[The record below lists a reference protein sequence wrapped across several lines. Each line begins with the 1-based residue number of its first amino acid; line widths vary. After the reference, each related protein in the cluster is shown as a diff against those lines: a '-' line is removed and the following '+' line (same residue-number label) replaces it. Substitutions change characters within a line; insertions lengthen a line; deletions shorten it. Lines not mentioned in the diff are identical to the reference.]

1 MDAFAGGNVFGG
13 NSTTI
18 GKVNGKEIDYID
30 FEKKIKVQ
38 EDMYR
43 QQGYDMG
50 DAGRQQVIESVW
62 NAEVMEVVLNEQFN
76 ELGLAVSSK
85 EINDIL
91 FGNNP
96 PDDLK
101 EFAKAL
107 SHPAR
112 IAILK
117 VLAQKNE
124 CICGD
129 IVEVLP
135 LAQSTVSQHLKEL
148 KNAGLIDGSV
158 DGPRSCYCIN
168 WKAFEKFNNDINNLF
183 IKLKERNEKACC

>member
-1 MDAFAGGNVFGG
+1 MILLIV
-13 NSTTI
+13 
-18 GKVNGKEIDYID
+18 YLRY
-30 FEKKIKVQ
+30 KIKTMAFHKKEEFGKKEQ
-38 EDMYR
+38 E
-43 QQGYDMG
+43 
-50 DAGRQQVIESVW
+50 
-62 NAEVMEVVLNEQFN
+62 
-76 ELGLAVSSK
+76 LA
-85 EINDIL
+85 
-91 FGNNP
+91 
-96 PDDLK
+96 

-124 CICGD
+124 CICGE

-148 KNAGLIDGSV
+148 KNAGLIQGTL

-168 WKAFEKFNNDINNLF
+168 WKAFEKFSNDIGSLFMNL
-183 IKLKERNEKACC
+183 KNKNEKACC